1 MLNKAI
7 LCGRLTK
14 TPELTVTPAGLN
26 VVRFTLAVDRRFKRQ
41 GEEKQT
47 DFLNIVAFGKTA
59 EFVSKYFEK
68 GSAIIVCGSIQ
79 SRTYEKDG
87 QTRYVTEIV
96 ADEVSFA
103 GSKKESG
110 SAIPGDSEPD
120 PMAGLITA
128 AAQEGFEPLDNDD
141 DLPF

>member
-14 TPELTVTPAGLN
+14 TPEETATQSGTV
-26 VVRFTLAVDRRFKRQ
+26 VSRFSIAIDRRYQKQ

-59 EFVSKYFEK
+59 EFVGRYFTK
-68 GSAIIVCGSIQ
+68 GSPIIVVGSIQ
-79 SRTYEKDG
+79 TRSYEKDG
-87 QTRYVTEIV
+87 QKRYATEII

-103 GSKKESG
+103 GSKKDNQGAEA
-110 SAIPGDSEPD
+110 SADAD
-120 PMAGLITA
+120 PLDGLITA
-128 AAQEGFEPLDNDD
+128 PDGFVTVEDD
-141 DLPF
+141 ESLPF